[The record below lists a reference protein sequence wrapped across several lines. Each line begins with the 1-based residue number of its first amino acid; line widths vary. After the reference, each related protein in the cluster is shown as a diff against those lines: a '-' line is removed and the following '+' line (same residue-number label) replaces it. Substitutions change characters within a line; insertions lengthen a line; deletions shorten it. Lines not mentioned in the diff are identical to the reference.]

1 MKNYGNKLFS
11 KAIYWNC
18 MNKIKFIFICAIFSV
33 SANAQEPD
41 PAWDRITKEIW
52 PTFKS
57 TPHMID
63 NCALKIA
70 HNVEI
75 DRYSG
80 WPAYCNNYEKTSVVV
95 NRVAELRGMM
105 SSMNISS
112 EQLKKLVQGVVWI
125 GATDKHVMLS
135 WGRPEDINRTIT
147 ANMVAE
153 QWVYSGGYIYIE
165 NGIVTA
171 IQN

>member
-1 MKNYGNKLFS
+1 MENYINKV
-11 KAIYWNC
+11 KY
-18 MNKIKFIFICAIFSV
+18 IFISVVFSV
-33 SANAQEPD
+33 VFSVVANAQEPD
-41 PAWDRITKEIW
+41 PNWDNVAKAIW

-63 NCALKIA
+63 SCALKIA
-70 HNVEI
+70 HGIEI

-95 NRVAELRGMM
+95 DRVTELRKII
-105 SSMNISS
+105 SSMDISS
-112 EQLKKLVQGVVWI
+112 TQLEKLVQGKVWI

-135 WGRPEDINRTIT
+135 WGRPEDVNRTIT
-147 ANMVAE
+147 ANKVNE
-153 QWVYSGGYIYIE
+153 QWVYSGGYIYIK